1 MAFVAVRRFEW
12 WESSIVAEESSNW
25 WEKVVDFALDSI
37 VVDQGIGGAERDS
50 NRTEVGD
57 GEGDSRESLD
67 AQLETEGS
75 WDET

>member
-1 MAFVAVRRFEW
+1 M
-12 WESSIVAEESSNW
+12 
-25 WEKVVDFALDSI
+25 VDFALDSI
-37 VVDQGIGGAERDS
+37 VVDRGIGGAECDS

-57 GEGDSRESLD
+57 GEGDSRGTLD